1 MVVKPFLP
9 GQKSIPCVTIF
20 LKSCIINL
28 LFFSVGLGATLC
40 VCGAQEKRRTIKNSN
55 QGSVS
60 KSSEKKGDLLIQVN
74 ELMEKLENDYGPL
87 MLEELQKR
95 LKKTIEDFQEDV
107 SSVLE
112 DAFNKHQL
120 KYENLEKKM
129 LTEHDENKE
138 NVPSF
143 ISEYQNKQKK
153 IKL

>member
-1 MVVKPFLP
+1 MKT
-9 GQKSIPCVTIF
+9 K
-20 LKSCIINL
+20 
-28 LFFSVGLGATLC
+28 
-40 VCGAQEKRRTIKNSN
+40 RTIKNSN

-120 KYENLEKKM
+120 KYESLEKKM
-129 LTEHDENKE
+129 LTESDENKE

-153 IKL
+153 

>member
-1 MVVKPFLP
+1 M
-9 GQKSIPCVTIF
+9 
-20 LKSCIINL
+20 
-28 LFFSVGLGATLC
+28 
-40 VCGAQEKRRTIKNSN
+40 
-55 QGSVS
+55 
-60 KSSEKKGDLLIQVN
+60 IQID
-74 ELMEKLENDYGPL
+74 ELMQKLDNEYAPI
-87 MLEELQKR
+87 MLEELQTR